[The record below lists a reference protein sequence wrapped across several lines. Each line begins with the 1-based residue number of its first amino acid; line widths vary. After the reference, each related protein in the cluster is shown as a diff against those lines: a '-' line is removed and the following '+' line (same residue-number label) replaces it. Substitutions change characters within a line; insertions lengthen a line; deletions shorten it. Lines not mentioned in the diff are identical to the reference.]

1 MPVLFILIILTFN
14 KIQQGTEPTKNRF
27 VLFYFNYLDIYS
39 DTTVRI
45 KCYIVFELNRILS
58 ASLLKNEYQI
68 LN

>member
-14 KIQQGTEPTKNRF
+14 KIQQGTEATKKRF
-27 VLFYFNYLDIYS
+27 FLFFYYLVIYS